1 VAVQTACGDGFI
13 MNPPCPTYGPSLMDV
28 VVVMGHLN
36 PAVAV
41 HHHHGW
47 ENMKKKNTRLTV

>member
-1 VAVQTACGDGFI
+1 VAVLPACGGGFI

-47 ENMKKKNTRLTV
+47 ENMKTKNTK